1 MTTSPGSAQAG
12 KRGGQCPS
20 PHPSGNAAIL
30 AARAECISTTK
41 FHNHNLTQNHNTL
54 LLSNQRGNARIV
66 TSCHHSYRLRASK
79 SATDFPLIEKFCI
92 KAASFCYHTS
102 KNHHLMTNVSHGT
115 NISTATCGPE
125 GNTFAVHHFT
135 TTEKLLS
142 PLQTHP
148 HTTVSVSTRPPEY
161 DIQKDLEPWVQLLQQ
176 ALKSK
181 FNVLEYSYS
190 SKDPND
196 TTALI
201 EAIGSLKQHGPRF
214 WTLPLGIGFRALPPG
229 TLPSTPALWLQSFFH
244 DTPAPGLQSGKQ
256 PCVQALCPSCVAH
269 TAAALAAPALL
280 IATASVESFRPLGRP
295 PSANDALE
303 RHTASNSAPAGAEHT
318 ACDLPPHTQGE
329 YEQLRRE
336 HLNRKYPV
344 KVELSTHP
352 RIAEPCR
359 HVYRH
364 AFHPTSPD
372 GRVLRLATIPRAVWL
387 AACQRQR
394 ERRLSRERGQRE
406 ERRWHTR
413 WTYRPPCRPA
423 RPRPIP
429 KPNTQPGP
437 VALKR
442 RNPLNRS
449 ELQAI
454 SRVLNPAVSSTTPK
468 APSRRGDQVRARSAR
483 IPPWRRATPTPART
497 RRRATPHA
505 RSQKACRCLNWGTPT
520 SPRHLPLKV
529 QSPVKD
535 HGRANALVHRSL
547 RERWKPSPI
556 GITVPGIFS
565 NQMHNTR

>member
-1 MTTSPGSAQAG
+1 
-12 KRGGQCPS
+12 
-20 PHPSGNAAIL
+20 
-30 AARAECISTTK
+30 
-41 FHNHNLTQNHNTL
+41 
-54 LLSNQRGNARIV
+54 
-66 TSCHHSYRLRASK
+66 
-79 SATDFPLIEKFCI
+79 
-92 KAASFCYHTS
+92 
-102 KNHHLMTNVSHGT
+102 
-115 NISTATCGPE
+115 
-125 GNTFAVHHFT
+125 
-135 TTEKLLS
+135 
-142 PLQTHP
+142 
-148 HTTVSVSTRPPEY
+148 
-161 DIQKDLEPWVQLLQQ
+161 
-176 ALKSK
+176 
-181 FNVLEYSYS
+181 
-190 SKDPND
+190 
-196 TTALI
+196 
-201 EAIGSLKQHGPRF
+201 
-214 WTLPLGIGFRALPPG
+214 
-229 TLPSTPALWLQSFFH
+229 
-244 DTPAPGLQSGKQ
+244 
-256 PCVQALCPSCVAH
+256 
-269 TAAALAAPALL
+269 
-280 IATASVESFRPLGRP
+280 
-295 PSANDALE
+295 
-303 RHTASNSAPAGAEHT
+303 
-318 ACDLPPHTQGE
+318 
-329 YEQLRRE
+329 
-336 HLNRKYPV
+336 LNRKYPV

-364 AFHPTSPD
+364 AFQPTSPD

-468 APSRRGDQVRARSAR
+468 APSRRGYQVRARSAR
-483 IPPWRRATPTPART
+483 IPPWWRATPTPART

-505 RSQKACRCLNWGTPT
+505 RSQKAFRCLNWGTPT

>member
-1 MTTSPGSAQAG
+1 MWCEHGS
-12 KRGGQCPS
+12 
-20 PHPSGNAAIL
+20 
-30 AARAECISTTK
+30 T
-41 FHNHNLTQNHNTL
+41 
-54 LLSNQRGNARIV
+54 
-66 TSCHHSYRLRASK
+66 
-79 SATDFPLIEKFCI
+79 SATLP
-92 KAASFCYHTS
+92 
-102 KNHHLMTNVSHGT
+102 
-115 NISTATCGPE
+115 
-125 GNTFAVHHFT
+125 
-135 TTEKLLS
+135 
-142 PLQTHP
+142 
-148 HTTVSVSTRPPEY
+148 
-161 DIQKDLEPWVQLLQQ
+161 
-176 ALKSK
+176 
-181 FNVLEYSYS
+181 
-190 SKDPND
+190 
-196 TTALI
+196 
-201 EAIGSLKQHGPRF
+201 
-214 WTLPLGIGFRALPPG
+214 TLPLDIGFRALPPG

-244 DTPAPGLQSGKQ
+244 YSPASGEQPKSNHP

-269 TAAALAAPALL
+269 AAAASATLVPLN
-280 IATASVESFRPLGRP
+280 ITASVESVRPPGRP
-295 PSANDALE
+295 PSANDASE
-303 RHTASNSAPAGAEHT
+303 RHIASDFAFAGAEHT
-318 ACDLPPHTQGE
+318 ACALPPHKQGE
-329 YEQLRRE
+329 QEQLRRE

-344 KVELSTHP
+344 KFELPTNP
-352 RIAEPCR
+352 RIAEPYR

-364 AFHPTSPD
+364 AFHPTSPN

-468 APSRRGDQVRARSAR
+468 APSRRGYQVRARSAR

-556 GITVPGIFS
+556 
-565 NQMHNTR
+565 